1 MSLYVIS
8 DLHLSTNETTNKS
21 MEKFGTKW
29 RDYHKKL
36 EKNFLAIINDDD
48 TVIIPGDISWA
59 MTLEEARQ
67 DFKFLDSL
75 PGKKIIGKG
84 NHDFWWSTATKI
96 NQFFEENN
104 ITSISLLH
112 NNAYLID
119 DTIICGSRGW
129 FYDEKQQ
136 KTVGEVDYEKIVARE
151 AQRLEISINAAMKL
165 KEESPELPILVFLHF
180 PPVYADCVCDKILD
194 VLKKYEI
201 KDCFYGHIH
210 NNYSIP
216 REFKYDGISFTMVA
230 ADYLN
235 FSPMPIFI

>member
-29 RDYHKKL
+29 KDYHKKL
-36 EKNFLAIINDDD
+36 EKNFKAIINNDD
-48 TVIIPGDISWA
+48 TILIPGDISWA
-59 MTLEEARQ
+59 MTLDEAKD

-75 PGKKIIGKG
+75 PGTKIIGKG

-96 NQFFEENN
+96 YSFFEENEIN
-104 ITSISLLH
+104 SIKLLH
-112 NNAYLID
+112 NNAYLLD
-119 DTIICGSRGW
+119 DCIVCGSRGW

-136 KTVGEVDYEKIVARE
+136 KTVGDVDYEKIVARE
-151 AQRLEISINAAMKL
+151 AQRLEISLTEAIKL
-165 KEESPELPILVFLHF
+165 KEQNPELPILVFLHF

-194 VLKKYEI
+194 VLKKYKIEN
-201 KDCFYGHIH
+201 CFYGHIH

-216 REFKYDGISFTMVA
+216 RHFEYDGISFTMVA

-235 FSPMPIFI
+235 FAPMPIFI

>member
-29 RDYHKKL
+29 KDYHQKL
-36 EKNFLAIINDDD
+36 EKNFKAIINDDD
-48 TVIIPGDISWA
+48 TVVIPGDISWA
-59 MTLEEARQ
+59 MTLEEAKN
-67 DFKFLDSL
+67 DFKFLESL
-75 PGKKIIGKG
+75 PGTKIIGKG

-96 NQFFEENN
+96 YSFFEENE
-104 ITSISLLH
+104 IHSIKLLH
-112 NNAYLID
+112 NNAYLLEDCIV
-119 DTIICGSRGW
+119 CGSRGW

-136 KTVGEVDYEKIVARE
+136 KTVGDVDYEKIVARE
-151 AQRLEISINAAMKL
+151 AQRLEISLTEAMKL
-165 KEESPELPILVFLHF
+165 KAENAALPVLVFLHF

-194 VLKKYEI
+194 VLKKFEI
-201 KDCFYGHIH
+201 ENCFYGHIH

-216 REFKYDGISFTMVA
+216 RHFEYDGISFTMVA

-235 FSPMPIFI
+235 FAPMPIFI

>member
-29 RDYHKKL
+29 KDYHKKL
-36 EKNFLAIINDDD
+36 EKSFKAIINDDD

-59 MTLEEARQ
+59 MTLEEAKN

-75 PGKKIIGKG
+75 PGTKIIGKG

-96 NQFFEENN
+96 YSFFEENE
-104 ITSISLLH
+104 IKSIKLLH
-112 NNAYLID
+112 NNAYLLEDCIV
-119 DTIICGSRGW
+119 CGSRGW

-136 KTVGEVDYEKIVARE
+136 KTVGDVDYEKIVARE
-151 AQRLEISINAAMKL
+151 AQRLEISLTEAMRL
-165 KEESPELPILVFLHF
+165 KAENPSLPVLVFLHF

-194 VLKKYEI
+194 VLKRFEI
-201 KDCFYGHIH
+201 ENCFYGHIH

-216 REFKYDGISFTMVA
+216 RHFEYDGISFTMVA

-235 FSPMPIFI
+235 FAPMPIFI